1 LTKMT
6 AYGVAIPGGAG
17 AVVAGTWAP
26 VTMQTR
32 MNNLAIAGPVMDT
45 NWVFDSINTAATA
58 KTYTVTQK
66 AFVKTGETAKTAVGT
81 KQMIEFG
88 FAFTNFAAGYVLKA
102 PYNLNM
108 KFAAQPDRAAGTDT
122 AVQLYPHDYD
132 EWVWTAKCTNT
143 QFGIDD
149 ADTTDKVGPVTLKT
163 TAVACAVDKTS
174 GALVL
179 TMTEDL
185 AAATPADWSTFKMKF
200 NIEITHP
207 SDRHTSTTTVSTWL
221 SDPNSNQVWGT
232 GDLAGVFGP
241 TKPTGQA
248 DTQSAGLVSFG
259 KNPNDATMITQGVGV
274 YSTNFCLIVGNG
286 VTGTLDDHVISN
298 CGI

>member
-1 LTKMT
+1 MIGLPSGAGFVPTIPAVGVHAWALSTTLDAPTTMTNKGACTWGSNTLKCSFASALTKMT
-6 AYGVAIPGGAG
+6 AYGVAIPGASG

-66 AFVKTGETAKTAVGT
+66 AFLKTGETAVTGVGAKPT
-81 KQMIEFG
+81 IEFT
-88 FAFTNFAAGYVLKA
+88 FAFTNFVAGYVLKA

-108 KFAAQPDRAAGTDT
+108 SFKKQPDRKAGTDT
-122 AVQLYPHDYD
+122 AVENYPHDYE
-132 EWVWTAKCTNT
+132 EWTWTPTCTNT

-163 TAVACAVDKTS
+163 TAVACAVDKTT

-179 TMTEDL
+179 SMTEDL
-185 AAATPADWSTFKMKF
+185 KAADWSTFKMKF
-200 NIEITHP
+200 NIAITYP
-207 SDRHTSTTTVSTWL
+207 SDRITATTDVVTHL

-232 GDLAGVFGP
+232 GTLAGVFGP
-241 TKPTGQA
+241 TKPTG
-248 DTQSAGLVSFG
+248 
-259 KNPNDATMITQGVGV
+259 
-274 YSTNFCLIVGNG
+274 
-286 VTGTLDDHVISN
+286 
-298 CGI
+298 